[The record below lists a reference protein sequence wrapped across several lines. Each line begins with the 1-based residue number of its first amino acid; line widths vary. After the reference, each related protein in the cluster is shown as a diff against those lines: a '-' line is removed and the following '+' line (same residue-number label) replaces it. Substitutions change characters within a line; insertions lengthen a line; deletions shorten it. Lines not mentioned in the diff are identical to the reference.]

1 MAVAGGAALAVC
13 EAGGVNEGVVEQ
25 IAIAPENEVLPQ
37 PVDSVRVVAGQGLE
51 GDRYFDKGAQNA
63 ITLIEAEALEGL
75 QRDTGIELSHQ
86 ESRRQVLTRGIE
98 LNPLVGERFY
108 VGGVLCLGVE
118 LCEPCN
124 HLQGLTQQGVLRGLV
139 HRAGLRAEVL
149 GGGTIAPGDAVRPA

>member
-1 MAVAGGAALAVC
+1 
-13 EAGGVNEGVVEQ
+13 VNHGIVEQ

-37 PVDSVRVVAGQGLE
+37 TVESVRVVAGQGLE
-51 GDRYFDKGAQNA
+51 GDRYFDQGPENA
-63 ITLIEAEALEGL
+63 ITLIQAEALEGL

-98 LNPLVGERFY
+98 LNPLVGERFF
-108 VGGVLCLGVE
+108 VGDVLCRGIE

-124 HLQGLTQQGVLRGLV
+124 HLQGLTKPGVLRGLV

-149 GGGTIAPGDAVRPA
+149 EGGTIAPGDVVRPE